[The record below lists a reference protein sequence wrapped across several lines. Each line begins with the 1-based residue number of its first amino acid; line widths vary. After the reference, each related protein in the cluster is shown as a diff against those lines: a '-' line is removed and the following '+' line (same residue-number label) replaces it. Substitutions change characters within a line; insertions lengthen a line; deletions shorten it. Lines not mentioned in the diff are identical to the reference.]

1 LRQEVLER
9 FKVLSENI
17 KDVEL
22 TKFYRDLMISEAWTL
37 YYILG
42 FARKYADNVD
52 VDKRWKEWIEFETSI
67 ITNYG
72 KNETI
77 HGMK

>member
-1 LRQEVLER
+1 MIVLEA
-9 FKVLSENI
+9 V
-17 KDVEL
+17 
-22 TKFYRDLMISEAWTL
+22 L

-77 HGMK
+77 HG